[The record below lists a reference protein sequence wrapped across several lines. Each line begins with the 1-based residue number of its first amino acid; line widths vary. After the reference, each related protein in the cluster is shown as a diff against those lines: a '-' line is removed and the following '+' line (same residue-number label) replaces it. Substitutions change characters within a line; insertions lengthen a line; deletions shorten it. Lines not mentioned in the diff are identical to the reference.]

1 MMMKMGIL
9 KKSLQKMKI
18 NIEQEIAI
26 KRRKAA
32 PLSRLVELPATD

>member
-1 MMMKMGIL
+1 M

>member
-1 MMMKMGIL
+1 MMMKMGL
-9 KKSLQKMKI
+9 KKSLQKMLI

-32 PLSRLVELPATD
+32 PLSCLVELPATD